1 MSRNLTLYDTR
12 ARVTKVISPM
22 VPGQYSL
29 YACGPTVYRYAH
41 VGNMRTFL
49 LTDLIRRAVHLKG
62 DSIHVVQ
69 NITDVGHMLNDE
81 GLTEDRVLLQAEA
94 EQKDPLDIARFYETA
109 YLDDLRSLN
118 ITIPEKMPRASEH
131 IDLMISMIQ
140 KLLDQGCAYLG
151 NDGSVFFDA
160 RSIDDYGAI
169 SGNRLTDLKPGHRFD
184 GEIDSNKRFHADW
197 ALWKIA
203 PSTRHDLTWD
213 TPWGRGFPGWHIE
226 CSAMS
231 IDYLGTSIDIHT
243 GGIDLRFP
251 HHENE
256 RAQSNAFA
264 HTDVVK
270 HWVHAE
276 HLLFE
281 GRKMAKSTGNVV
293 LVSDVVAK
301 GFDPLSLRLAFMQVR
316 YRSQMDLSW
325 QSIKS
330 ADAHIQRWRDKV
342 QSTDPGTIPTTLQD
356 HITELWLRDLDTPQV
371 LATLFDVEKTLPNA
385 DFVAVM
391 KWADSLLGLDLHRS
405 NTLVI
410 PDDIQRLLDQR
421 EKARSLKDWKMSDEL
436 REEIEAR
443 GFEVKD
449 SPEGPKV
456 NRKLELDIGE

>member
-1 MSRNLTLYDTR
+1 MSQKLSLYDTR
-12 ARVTKVISPM
+12 ARATLEI
-22 VPGQYSL
+22 VPLDSTRYSI

-49 LTDLIRRAVHLKG
+49 LTDLIRRAIILQG
-62 DSIHVVQ
+62 DQVQVVQ

-94 EQKDPLDIARFYETA
+94 EQKDPLDIARFYESA
-109 YLDDLRSLN
+109 YLADLTHLN
-118 ITIPEKMPRASEH
+118 IAQPEIMPRASEH
-131 IDLMISMIQ
+131 IDLMIAMIA
-140 KLLDQGCAYLG
+140 KLLENNFAYIG

-160 RSIDDYGAI
+160 RCVSDYGAI

-184 GEIDSNKRFHADW
+184 GEVDANKRFHADW

-203 PSTRHDLTWD
+203 PSTRHDLTWQ

-231 IDYLGTSIDIHT
+231 IHYLGTSIDLHT

-256 RAQSNAFA
+256 RAQSNAFSG
-264 HTDVVK
+264 TDVVK

-293 LVSDVVAK
+293 LIHDVIEK
-301 GFDPLSLRLAFMQVR
+301 GFDPLALRLTFMQVR

-325 QSIKS
+325 QAIKS
-330 ADAHIQRWRDKV
+330 ADAHIQRWRSKV
-342 QSTDPGTIPTTLQD
+342 QTSELGVLSHTLRDAITDW
-356 HITELWLRDLDTPQV
+356 WLRDLDTPQV
-371 LATLFDVEKTLPNA
+371 VATIFEAEKTLPLD
-385 DFVAVM
+385 DFVALLQ
-391 KWADSLLGLDLHRS
+391 WADSLLGLDLNRS
-405 NTLVI
+405 TSLEVPEFVLQLVAK
-410 PDDIQRLLDQR
+410 R
-421 EKARSLKDWKMSDEL
+421 EIARASKDWSQSDEI
-436 REEIEAR
+436 RAEIEAS

-449 SPEGPKV
+449 SAEGPTISK
-456 NRKLELDIGE
+456 RLQTGE

>member
-1 MSRNLTLYDTR
+1 MSQKLALYDTR
-12 ARVTKVISPM
+12 ARATTEISATNL
-22 VPGQYSL
+22 GRYSI

-49 LTDLIRRAVHLKG
+49 LSDLIRRAITLQG
-62 DSIHVVQ
+62 DSVHVIQ

-109 YLDDLRSLN
+109 YLEDLASLN
-118 ITIPEKMPRASEH
+118 ITKPDGMPRASEH
-131 IDLMISMIQ
+131 IDLMIAMIQ
-140 KLLDQGCAYLG
+140 SLLDQNFAYIG
-151 NDGSVFFDA
+151 TDGSVFFDA
-160 RSIDDYGAI
+160 RSIADYGAI

-184 GEIDSNKRFHADW
+184 GEVDSNKRFHADW

-203 PSTRHDLTWD
+203 PSTRHDLTWE

-231 IDYLGTSIDIHT
+231 LHYLGTSIDIHT

-264 HTDVVK
+264 GSDVVK

-293 LVSDVVAK
+293 LVNDVVAK
-301 GFDPLSLRLAFMQVR
+301 GIDPLALRLAFMQVR

-325 QSIKS
+325 QALKS
-330 ADAHIQRWRDKV
+330 ADAHIQRWRNKV
-342 QSTDPGTIPTTLQD
+342 QANPAGTVPKTLQEA
-356 HITELWLRDLDTPQV
+356 ITDLWLRDLDTPQV
-371 LATLFDVEKTLPNA
+371 LATLFDVEKTLSPEEFA
-385 DFVAVM
+385 SLLR
-391 KWADSLLGLDLHRS
+391 WADALLGFDLTRS
-405 NTLVI
+405 TAIKVPDNIRKLVQQRELARAAKNWNLS
-410 PDDIQRLLDQR
+410 DDIR
-421 EKARSLKDWKMSDEL
+421 A
-436 REEIEAR
+436 EIEAL

-449 SPEGPKV
+449 SAEGPHV
-456 NRKLELDIGE
+456 SRKLQISE

>member
-1 MSRNLTLYDTR
+1 MSQKLALYDTR
-12 ARVTKVISPM
+12 ARATTDISARN
-22 VPGQYSL
+22 VGRYSI

-49 LTDLIRRAVHLKG
+49 LSDLIRRAITLQG
-62 DSIHVVQ
+62 DNVQVIQ

-109 YLDDLRSLN
+109 YLEDLASLN
-118 ITIPEKMPRASEH
+118 ITKPDGMPRASEH
-131 IDLMISMIQ
+131 IDLMIAMIQ
-140 KLLDQGCAYLG
+140 SLLDKNFAYIG
-151 NDGSVFFDA
+151 TDGSVFFDA
-160 RSIDDYGAI
+160 RAVTDYGAI

-184 GEIDSNKRFHADW
+184 GEVDSNKRFHADW

-203 PSTRHDLTWD
+203 PSTRHDLTWE

-231 IDYLGTSIDIHT
+231 IHYLGDAIDIHT

-264 HTDVVK
+264 GVDVVK

-293 LVSDVVAK
+293 LVSDVIAK
-301 GFDPLSLRLAFMQVR
+301 GIDPLALRLAFMQVR

-330 ADAHIQRWRDKV
+330 ADAHIQRWRNKV
-342 QSTDPGTIPTTLQD
+342 QGSSAGTLPTTLKEA
-356 HITELWLRDLDTPQV
+356 ITDLWLRDLDTPQV
-371 LATLFDVEKTLPNA
+371 LATLFEVEKTLPTE
-385 DFVAVM
+385 DFVELLR
-391 KWADSLLGLDLHRS
+391 WADALLGFDLTRS
-405 NTLVI
+405 TMIAVPDKVRELVEK
-410 PDDIQRLLDQR
+410 R
-421 EKARSLKDWKMSDEL
+421 EHARAQKNWKESDEI
-436 REEIEAR
+436 RAEIESL

-449 SPEGPKV
+449 SADGPTV
-456 NRKLELDIGE
+456 SRKLDIGE